1 MAARSAAPRTFPM
14 VMLGKV
20 SLYSHIFPDD
30 SMDETRYAR
39 LLCEA
44 PAHEDCTV
52 PLNGLRPIHLEPLLA
67 D

>member
-1 MAARSAAPRTFPM
+1 M